1 MWKPLSQPIVFIAA
15 CLFTLSSAALGHAES
30 VVEKTPPPQS
40 QVATPE
46 TPPATQT
53 AALPATLSPDM
64 FTGTAREAYQV
75 ATEIPEVLNELN
87 CHCGCKRSQGHAN
100 LLHCFTDGHAAG

>member
-1 MWKPLSQPIVFIAA
+1 MWKPLIAA
-15 CLFTLSSAALGHAES
+15 CLFTLSSAGLGQAES
-30 VVEKTPPPQS
+30 VAAKASPMQS
-40 QVATPE
+40 KAATTE
-46 TPPATQT
+46 TQPATQT
-53 AALPATLSPDM
+53 AVLPATLPPDM
-64 FTGTAREAYQV
+64 FTGPAREAYQV

>member
-1 MWKPLSQPIVFIAA
+1 MWKPLIAA
-15 CLFTLSSAALGHAES
+15 CLFTLSSAALGHARS
-30 VVEKTPPPQS
+30 GGEKSP
-40 QVATPE
+40 AKPE
-46 TPPATQT
+46 TQLATQ
-53 AALPATLSPDM
+53 AVALPATLPPHM
-64 FTGTAREAYQV
+64 FTGTARQAYQV